1 MIKRPLRRFFLCAL
15 NPLKIAPQD
24 CTLALWG
31 RKVLNDGDDFT
42 FVIG

>member
-1 MIKRPLRRFFLCAL
+1 MTRYDKAPFAALFLCAL
-15 NPLKIAPQD
+15 N
-24 CTLALWG
+24 LALWG